1 MSMSRIRRLFV
12 ALRGDE
18 GTTLAALMMMLL
30 VVAAISTA
38 SVQIARHANDVTSVD
53 RERLQTVEAAEAGVH
68 DAIRRIEAGAGCDV
82 SATGFQ
88 DLYDQNRLVGRFRTQ
103 IQPEAGTTCGQT
115 LLRVIHAW
123 GYAPTGGERALRHLE
138 VTVKVVPQ
146 QGFPFTFFAEGST
159 GTMYVKNNGT
169 ANGDIYAEVVDQSQ
183 NGVSAENVISPGS
196 IITHNNASYTGT
208 LWAGGN
214 VTVGENGSVGKSV
227 IAAGTASG
235 TQGTIL
241 LDNNSEVGGD
251 ALAKSTITVDNG
263 AVVHGS
269 TSPNN
274 PNVPQP
280 PVLTKPAFNYSSSNY
295 SPPPA
300 PGQSA
305 GQVTTSINA
314 IKNNLQGTFRANDS
328 GGTVVIPDN
337 VTITGDL
344 TVVAAGKIDMGRT
357 MSVVGG
363 PWQVVMVAESTDA
376 DAIDIPKSLTAAPG
390 IEMLLYANGGVDM
403 KNHATF
409 SGAVYANFIDAK
421 NGFTVTQAP
430 SLMTDPPV
438 GFTFINS
445 SALIYNVVPVLWREI
460 VPGTPPA

>member
-1 MSMSRIRRLFV
+1 MPMSRIRRLFV

-30 VVAAISTA
+30 VVAAIGTA
-38 SVQIARHANDVTSVD
+38 SVQIARHSNDATTVD

-68 DAIRRIEAGAGCDV
+68 DAIDRIEAGAGCDV

-88 DLYDQNRLVGRFRTQ
+88 DLFDQNRLVGRFRTQ
-103 IQPEAGTTCGQT
+103 IQPETGTNCGET

-196 IITHNNASYTGT
+196 IATHNNSSYTGT

-214 VTVGENGSVGKSV
+214 ITIGENGSVGKSV
-227 IAAGTASG
+227 LAAGTAAGS
-235 TQGTIL
+235 QGTVL
-241 LDNNSEVGGD
+241 LDNNSVVGGD
-251 ALAKSTITVDNG
+251 ALAKSTITLNNG
-263 AVVHGS
+263 AVVQGD

-280 PVLTKPAFNYSSSNY
+280 PVLTKPDFIYNSANYD
-295 SPPPA
+295 PPPVS
-300 PGQSA
+300 GQSA
-305 GQVTTSINA
+305 SAVTTSINS

-344 TVVAAGKIDMGRT
+344 TVIAAGKIDMGRT

-363 PWQVVMVAESTDA
+363 PWQVVMVAESTAA
-376 DAIDIPKSLTAAPG
+376 DAIDITKNLTAAPG

-403 KNHATF
+403 KNHGTF
-409 SGAVYANFIDAK
+409 SGAVYADYIDAK
-421 NGFTVTQAP
+421 NGFTVTHAP
-430 SLMTDPPV
+430 SLITDPPA
-438 GFTFINS
+438 GFTFTNS
-445 SALIYNVVPVLWREI
+445 SAQIYKIVPVLWREI